1 MTDKKPHHGR
11 NIKRI
16 REIQGIK
23 QEALAIELG
32 EDWNQKKISLL
43 EGKEEID
50 RELLGQVAQALHVTP
65 EAIENFDEQSAVNI
79 INNIHDNQFDNT
91 SVGMVYHQIINPM
104 ERWLEAL
111 EENKRLYEQLLKEKD
126 EKIALLEKLLN
137 K

>member
-1 MTDKKPHHGR
+1 MDKKPHHGR

-50 RELLGQVAQALHVTP
+50 RELLGQVAKALHVTT
-65 EAIENFDEQSAVNI
+65 EAIEKFDQEAT
-79 INNIHDNQFDNT
+79 INNINT
-91 SVGMVYHQIINPM
+91 FNDHSAFNFQCTINPI

-111 EENKRLYEQLLKEKD
+111 EENKRLYERLLQSEKEKV
-126 EKIALLEKLLN
+126 ALLEKMIT

>member
-16 REIQGIK
+16 REIQGVK

-50 RELLGQVAQALHVTP
+50 RELLGQVAKALHVTP
-65 EAIENFDEQSAVNI
+65 EAIENFDELAAINI

-111 EENKRLYEQLLKEKD
+111 EENKRLYEQLLQEKD
-126 EKIALLEKLLN
+126 EKIALLEKIIN

>member
-1 MTDKKPHHGR
+1 MTSKPHHGR

-43 EGKEEID
+43 EGKEVVD
-50 RELLGQVAQALHVTP
+50 THLLQQVAKALHVTP
-65 EAIENFDEQSAVNI
+65 EAIESFDEQAAMNVVSNTF
-79 INNIHDNQFDNT
+79 NSHDNSTLNAIN
-91 SVGMVYHQIINPM
+91 HQCSFNPLD
-104 ERWLEAL
+104 ELLRSL
-111 EENKRLYEQLLKEKD
+111 EENKRLYEALLKEKD
-126 EKIALLEKLLN
+126 EKIALLQKLAN